1 MLLFE
6 KRGIMSPE
14 AVEKAI
20 ESISDLPILL
30 DDAPVSFNAQV
41 LLRLARRYNLTAYD
55 AAYLE
60 LAVRFKIPLASLDG
74 KLIEAAKAERLA
86 LSI

>member
-30 DDAPVSFNAQV
+30 DDAPFSFNTPA
-41 LLRLARRYNLTAYD
+41 LLYLARRYNLTAYD
-55 AAYLE
+55 SAYLE
-60 LAVRFKIPLASLDG
+60 LAVRLKIPLASLDG
-74 KLIEAAKAERLA
+74 KLIEAAKAEGLA
-86 LSI
+86 L

>member
-1 MLLFE
+1 
-6 KRGIMSPE
+6 
-14 AVEKAI
+14 
-20 ESISDLPILL
+20 
-30 DDAPVSFNAQV
+30 
-41 LLRLARRYNLTAYD
+41 LTVYD

-60 LAVRFKIPLASLDG
+60 LAVRLKMPPASLDG